1 MQLLIGFSLL
11 INVLALGVL
20 FLALIEPTIAET
32 LASILY
38 SRAMALRMG
47 RQIYRESRRMILKLE
62 DPKEPEVQ

>member
-62 DPKEPEVQ
+62 DPK